1 MKRLIREPLVHFVL
15 IAVAIFVVYGW
26 LSDRRASDE
35 QTIRVTAA
43 DIDRMA
49 ALFTTEAGGLPS
61 EQDMRTMILDH
72 IEQQALAREA
82 RRLGL
87 AEGDTVVER
96 RLAQK
101 MSFMITDMEAVTSP
115 EPGELEEW
123 FAQNQ
128 ALFVEPDRI
137 SFQHVFFTRADDPR
151 LDETMQALRDDP
163 EIWRSLGDPFMLQRT
178 YSELPPREIG
188 RLFGSAF
195 ANEIAQANREQGTW
209 SAPVASAL
217 GVHLVRVTARREGG
231 LPELE
236 TIRDRVQTRWQEE
249 NGRAQAREAV
259 AAIVDRYTVEIEGI
273 SEP

>member
-15 IAVAIFVVYGW
+15 IAVAIFVLYGW

-128 ALFVEPDRI
+128 TLFVEPDRI

-178 YSELPPREIG
+178 YSELPPLEIG

-195 ANEIAQANREQGTW
+195 ANEIAQANGEQGTW

>member
-15 IAVAIFVVYGW
+15 IAVAIFMAYGW

-35 QTIRVTAA
+35 QTIRVTAS

-61 EQDMRTMILDH
+61 EQDMRAMILDH
-72 IEQQALAREA
+72 VEQQALAREA

-115 EPGELEEW
+115 EPGELEDW

-128 ALFVEPDRI
+128 ELFVEPDRI

-163 EIWRSLGDPFMLQRT
+163 EVWRSLGDPFMLQRT

-195 ANEIAQANREQGTW
+195 ANEIVRASSEQSAW

-217 GVHLVRVTARREGG
+217 GVHLVRVTARRDGG

-236 TIRDRVQTRWQEE
+236 AIRDRVQTRWQEE
-249 NGRAQAREAV
+249 KGRAQARRAV
-259 AAIVDRYTVEIEGI
+259 AAIVDRYTIEIEGI

>member
-15 IAVAIFVVYGW
+15 IAVAIFVAHGW
-26 LSDRRASDE
+26 LSDRKASE
-35 QTIRVTAA
+35 GQTIRVTSS

-61 EQDMRTMILDH
+61 EQDMRAMILDH

-128 ALFVEPDRI
+128 EMFVEPDRV
-137 SFQHVFFTRADDPR
+137 SFQHVFFARADDPR
-151 LDETMQALRDDP
+151 LDETMQALVNDP
-163 EIWRSLGDPFMLQRT
+163 ETWRSLGDPFMLQRT

-195 ANEIAQANREQGTW
+195 ANEVSRANTELRAW

-249 NGRAQAREAV
+249 KGRAQAREAV

>member
-15 IAVAIFVVYGW
+15 IAVAIFAAYGW
-26 LSDRRASDE
+26 LSDRKTNDE
-35 QTIRVTAA
+35 QTIRVTSS

-61 EQDMRTMILDH
+61 EQDMRAMILDH

-115 EPGELEEW
+115 APGELEEW

-128 ALFVEPDRI
+128 ELFVEPDRI
-137 SFQHVFFTRADDPR
+137 SFQHVFFARADDPR
-151 LDETMQALRDDP
+151 LDETAQALVNDP
-163 EIWRSLGDPFMLQRT
+163 ETWRSLGDPFMLQRT

-195 ANEIAQANREQGTW
+195 ANEVSQPNTELGAW
-209 SAPVASAL
+209 SAPAASAL

-236 TIRDRVQTRWQEE
+236 IIRDRVHTRWQEE
-249 NGRAQAREAV
+249 KGRVQAREAV

>member
-15 IAVAIFVVYGW
+15 IAVAIFVAYGW
-26 LSDRRASDE
+26 LSDRKTSEE
-35 QTIRVTAA
+35 QTIRVTSS

-61 EQDMRTMILDH
+61 DQDMRAMILDH

-115 EPGELEEW
+115 APGELEEW

-128 ALFVEPDRI
+128 ELFVEPDRV
-137 SFQHVFFTRADDPR
+137 SFQHVFFARADDPR
-151 LDETMQALRDDP
+151 LDATVQALVNDP
-163 EIWRSLGDPFMLQRT
+163 ETWRSLGDPFMLQRT

-195 ANEIAQANREQGTW
+195 ANEVSQANTELAAW
-209 SAPVASAL
+209 SSPVASAL
-217 GVHLVRVTARREGG
+217 GLHLVRVTARREGG

-236 TIRDRVQTRWQEE
+236 IIRDRVQTRWQEE
-249 NGRAQAREAV
+249 KGRAQAREAV

>member
-15 IAVAIFVVYGW
+15 IAVAIFMAYGW

-35 QTIRVTAA
+35 QTIRVTAS

-61 EQDMRTMILDH
+61 EQDMRAMILDH
-72 IEQQALAREA
+72 VEQQALAREA

-115 EPGELEEW
+115 EPGELEDW

-128 ALFVEPDRI
+128 ELFVEPDRI

-163 EIWRSLGDPFMLQRT
+163 EVWRSLGDPFMLQRT

-195 ANEIAQANREQGTW
+195 ANEIVRASSEQSAW

-217 GVHLVRVTARREGG
+217 GVHLVRVTARRDGG

-236 TIRDRVQTRWQEE
+236 AIRDRVQTRWQEE
-249 NGRAQAREAV
+249 KGRAQARRAV